1 MSHLVLIFLLVNF
14 TIIEIFTGYV
24 TLAALQVAMVSGV
37 MDFTPLVAFI
47 GAFIGEVATYFTYN
61 KKATAENTQ
70 GGIIYDLA
78 MRGDSYDEDA
88 KG

>member
-1 MSHLVLIFLLVNF
+1 MSHLVLVFLLVNF
-14 TIIEIFTGYV
+14 TIIEIFTGWV
-24 TLAALQVAMVSGV
+24 TVAAIQVAMVNGV

-61 KKATAENTQ
+61 KKATAENTE

-78 MRGDSYDEDA
+78 MKNNNSDA
-88 KG
+88 VG